1 MKEIYISDQ
10 PVYSQYF
17 LSPERKR
24 KILQDIIF
32 IDTETLHLEQGAF
45 FIRLLV
51 AVGIGFVVGLERE
64 HASIAKKEEI
74 FAGLRTFVLVSLL
87 GFVTSLLSAY
97 YSYWILIAGFLAISL
112 TVTVSYWISARRGQL
127 GGTTEMAILLVY
139 LLGALTLLGQI
150 GITLTITVIMVIF
163 LSLKLKFR
171 TIVGNITQP
180 ELYAFIQFVVVTL
193 LIFPFL
199 PNESFG
205 PYDVINPREIG
216 WVIVLTSGAGFIGY
230 MLIKFLG
237 ANRGI
242 LLTGILGGLVSS
254 TVVTWVF
261 SKRSKTAP
269 ELSDSCSV
277 AIMSASTIMI
287 LRVVVWIL
295 IFNKALLTELIF
307 PLLLI
312 LSTALGTVLFFHRR
326 EISGDESHSRIPL
339 GEPLNLREALF
350 FGIIYVA
357 ILLIVSYANDQFG
370 NRGIFLSSAIAGLTD
385 IDAIT
390 ISLSKIAGSAKGN
403 TAVQIAIIVAT
414 LSNTLIKLGI
424 SIWAGSNP
432 LKKNML
438 KGYGLIF
445 IAGILGILLLVI

>member
-1 MKEIYISDQ
+1 M
-10 PVYSQYF
+10 
-17 LSPERKR
+17 
-24 KILQDIIF
+24 QDIIF
-32 IDTETLHLEQGAF
+32 IDTETLHLEQVEF
-45 FIRLLV
+45 FIRVLV
-51 AVGIGFVVGLERE
+51 SVGIGFVVGLERE
-64 HASIAKKEEI
+64 HASLAKKEEI

-97 YSYWILIAGFLAISL
+97 YSFWILIAGFLAISL
-112 TVTVSYWISARRGQL
+112 TVTVSYWISAQRGQL
-127 GGTTEMAILLVY
+127 GGTTEIAILLVY

-163 LSLKLKFR
+163 LSLKVKFR

-199 PNESFG
+199 PSESFG

-216 WVIVLTSGAGFIGY
+216 WVIVLTSGAGFVGY
-230 MLIKFLG
+230 ILIKFLG
-237 ANRGI
+237 TKRGI

-261 SKRSKTAP
+261 SKRSKTTP
-269 ELSDSCSV
+269 EISDSCAV

-295 IFNKALLTELIF
+295 IFNKALLPALGP
-307 PLLLI
+307 PLLII
-312 LSTALGTVLFFHRR
+312 LTTALGTVLFFHRK
-326 EISGDESHSRIPL
+326 EISRDESHSRFPL
-339 GEPLNLREALF
+339 GEPLNLREAIF

-390 ISLSKIAGSAKGN
+390 ISLSKIAGSAKEN
-403 TAVQIAIIVAT
+403 TAVQIAIIVAI

-424 SIWAGSNP
+424 SIWAGSHP

-445 IAGILGILLLVI
+445 IAGILGILLLMI